1 MVAAKKVSAA
11 FKFDEI
17 RAEAE
22 KKFTAP
28 FVLEIDA
35 ENTVEIPFLT
45 AAKAIEFEERA
56 VGAKAQLEVLCG
68 DEFAKIW
75 ALVENEDL
83 ALLRAVI
90 DAIWEHFNSKTDG
103 LPGKS

>member
-1 MVAAKKVSAA
+1 MVAAKKVSAS
-11 FKFDEI
+11 FRFDEI

-22 KKFTAP
+22 KKFTKP

-45 AAKAIEFEERA
+45 AEKAIEFEERA

-68 DEFAKIW
+68 DEFPKIW
-75 ALVENEDL
+75 DLVKGEDL
-83 ALLRAVI
+83 ALLKALIAAV
-90 DAIWEHFNSKTDG
+90 WEHFNGQSDG
-103 LPGKS
+103 LPGKN